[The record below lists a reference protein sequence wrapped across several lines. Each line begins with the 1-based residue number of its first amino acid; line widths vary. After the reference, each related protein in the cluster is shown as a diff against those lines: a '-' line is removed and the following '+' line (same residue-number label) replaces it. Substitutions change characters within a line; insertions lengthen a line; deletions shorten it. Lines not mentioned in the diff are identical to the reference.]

1 MKKEWLMGLEVA
13 SSVHITRV
21 KYFKRISLVSK
32 IFNTKIFCAAR
43 EIFLNFF
50 ATKIYLPGSLLPT
63 CGSKKETDTI
73 NLGISLLYS
82 EYSSLI
88 GQPQSTWY
96 KSCLPL
102 VRSLNFITW
111 FRISREV
118 IYNLSRSSRHHIR
131 EVILWLIMISH
142 HGLVLL
148 VQTSGG
154 SGQLQTIKGGE
165 EDNYIDIKEFIVNW
179 QFWNA
184 LFCHICQRVF
194 SIKN

>member
-1 MKKEWLMGLEVA
+1 MKRAWLMGLEVA
-13 SSVHITRV
+13 SSVTFTWV

-32 IFNTKIFCAAR
+32 IFNTMIFCAPR

-73 NLGISLLYS
+73 NLGISLLHS

-88 GQPQSTWY
+88 GQPQTTWHN
-96 KSCLPL
+96 SSLLL

-131 EVILWLIMISH
+131 EVILWLIIISH
-142 HGLVLL
+142 HCRLL
-148 VQTSGG
+148 RIELRWFWSTAGNQGARKR
-154 SGQLQTIKGGE
+154 QLYKM
-165 EDNYIDIKEFIVNW
+165 
-179 QFWNA
+179 A
-184 LFCHICQRVF
+184 
-194 SIKN
+194 

>member
-1 MKKEWLMGLEVA
+1 MGLEVA
-13 SSVHITRV
+13 SSVHFTRV

-88 GQPQSTWY
+88 GQPHPTWY
-96 KSCLPL
+96 KSCLLL
-102 VRSLNFITW
+102 VRSLNFI
-111 FRISREV
+111 
-118 IYNLSRSSRHHIR
+118 
-131 EVILWLIMISH
+131 ILDS
-142 HGLVLL
+142 
-148 VQTSGG
+148 
-154 SGQLQTIKGGE
+154 
-165 EDNYIDIKEFIVNW
+165 EFH
-179 QFWNA
+179 A
-184 LFCHICQRVF
+184 KLFIICLAVVDTTLER
-194 SIKN
+194 

>member
-1 MKKEWLMGLEVA
+1 MKRAWLMGLEVA
-13 SSVHITRV
+13 SSVHFTRV

-82 EYSSLI
+82 EYSSHI
-88 GQPQSTWY
+88 GQPRPTWQD
-96 KSCLPL
+96 SSLLL

-131 EVILWLIMISH
+131 EVILWLIIISH
-142 HGLVLL
+142 HCLVLKWFWSTTDN
-148 VQTSGG
+148 QGG
-154 SGQLQTIKGGE
+154 RK
-165 EDNYIDIKEFIVNW
+165 
-179 QFWNA
+179 
-184 LFCHICQRVF
+184 R
-194 SIKN
+194 